1 MLMQNAKN
9 GIQSTKSRSAVAIA
23 NVNAACA
30 NVAAR
35 RGMKRPVRSSTL
47 GAQSAAIITD
57 SGWAANI
64 TPTPVD
70 VRPCESAVLGKKGAM
85 SEKLRSLSAVARQ
98 QNASDVA
105 SVPDFAIGTPRG
117 GATLRAQ
124 RSIHQHSITSV
135 HHSQGLTRLQT
146 PWHPPQAPPGLGR
159 RPPKCLARAQPTG
172 RRCPLTARLISG
184 CQAAVWCRE
193 GHRDQN
199 YDY

>member
-124 RSIHQHSITSV
+124 HSIRGRPFTPSDAAPAGDA
-135 HHSQGLTRLQT
+135 HSL
-146 PWHPPQAPPGLGR
+146 LG
-159 RPPKCLARAQPTG
+159 
-172 RRCPLTARLISG
+172 
-184 CQAAVWCRE
+184 
-193 GHRDQN
+193 
-199 YDY
+199 